1 MVSGSDGLHVSCDYY
16 FGNLSGKECGIY
28 LEDSEGGK
36 VAGLLCSKYSTTSS
50 YNPFGVDYGAD
61 FSAVGSSGNE
71 NDKILA
77 ASNKT
82 HFDFYLDYGLKT
94 MYVVI
99 NNESK
104 KTVNKRY
111 DVAMDNQNPVAAIVI
126 NSNYNNSG
134 RRSWVDNV
142 VIEKIP
148 LPVPAGYYAVKIAEG
163 IENGTVVA
171 VPSTAKAGDEVTIKA
186 TPAEGYELASV
197 SVTGVNT
204 DQAVEVVDGKF
215 TMPEDDVTVNAVFQE
230 KPKIYGDVNGDGEV
244 NVGDL
249 VCVSNFMAGE
259 AGDITQEAADVNGD
273 GEVNVGDMVTITNIM
288 AGNE

>member
-1 MVSGSDGLHVSCDYY
+1 
-16 FGNLSGKECGIY
+16 
-28 LEDSEGGK
+28 
-36 VAGLLCSKYSTTSS
+36 
-50 YNPFGVDYGAD
+50 
-61 FSAVGSSGNE
+61 
-71 NDKILA
+71 
-77 ASNKT
+77 
-82 HFDFYLDYGLKT
+82 
-94 MYVVI
+94 MYVII
-99 NNESK
+99 NNPGK

-197 SVTGVNT
+197 SVTCVNSN
-204 DQAVEVVDGKF
+204 QAVEVVDGKF

-230 KPKIYGDVNGDGEV
+230 KPKIYGDVNGDGVVDGADIQEV
-244 NVGDL
+244 INTIL
-249 VCVSNFMAGE
+249 SGE
-259 AGDITQEAADVNGD
+259 YVENADVNKDQVVD
-273 GEVNVGDMVTITNIM
+273 GADIQEVINVIL
-288 AGNE
+288 GN